1 MFHKSSFYKR
11 TFPYFFLPCLCLSL
25 ALFFPQTAQCLDKS
39 TAPTVSVQLDKNSV
53 SQGESF
59 QVTVSATSNV
69 GLTSAWWF
77 VEDVNNRTWHEIP
90 GTVNGVTKKLNQAQ
104 DFGACA
110 GQTNCTYTRTVTISG
125 TGEYEIKANSRDV
138 KYPTPG
144 EAHQAS
150 EGAGI
155 AAKRIIINTPPQPPQ
170 ITGVVPE
177 NYSGYDQGT
186 TINASIEA
194 QDPNGGQLEYQ
205 FSVDG
210 IIKRPW
216 SSISVYTWD
225 TVNDGPGIHA
235 LKFDARNTAGI
246 ISTSTS
252 EIYLFRLPLEAPL
265 TAQANMAPQEAP
277 APKQPLNQPQKV
289 MTGHATHPKLTTL
302 KIMHNFNNSGI
313 FSNNSFSP
321 DNLIQNVTYI
331 GNNTVQLKLK
341 DADAADIQG
350 VKIQLSNDGKHWSV
364 PQKYTS
370 IKDWRLP
377 ANNKS
382 SIRQIYIRF
391 KLSSGDW
398 SEAEK
403 KEFMILK

>member
-1 MFHKSSFYKR
+1 MFQKSSFYKR

-25 ALFFPQTAQCLDKS
+25 ALFFPKTAQCLDKS

-59 QVTVSATSNV
+59 QVTVYATSNV

-90 GTVNGVTKKLNQAQ
+90 GTVNGITKKLNQAQ

-110 GQTNCTYTRTVTISG
+110 GQTTCSYTRAVTITG
-125 TGEYEIKANSRDV
+125 PGEYEIKANSRDI

-150 EGAGI
+150 EGAGL
-155 AAKRIIINTPPQPPQ
+155 ALWRITVSQLLPPQ
-170 ITGVVPE
+170 ITRVIPA
-177 NYSGYDQGT
+177 NYSGFDQGAAIDT
-186 TINASIEA
+186 SIEA
-194 QDPNGGQLEYQ
+194 NDPNGGQLEYQ
-205 FSVDG
+205 FSIDG
-210 IIKRPW
+210 TIKRVW
-216 SSISVYTWD
+216 SDVSTFAWD
-225 TVNDGPGIHA
+225 TTNENPGSHLI
-235 LKFDARNTAGI
+235 KFEARNTADI
-246 ISTSTS
+246 ISASTS
-252 EIYLFRLPLEAPL
+252 EIYLFRLPLEPPL
-265 TAQANMAPQEAP
+265 TAQANMAPEEAP
-277 APKQPLNQPQKV
+277 SPKQPFTQPQKAMV
-289 MTGHATHPKLTTL
+289 DPVTHPKLTTL

-313 FSNNSFSP
+313 FRNNSFSS

-341 DADAADIQG
+341 DADAVDMQG
-350 VKIQLSNDGKHWSV
+350 VKIQFSNDGKHWSV
-364 PQKYTS
+364 PQKYTP

-391 KLSSGDW
+391 KPPSGDW